1 MLRKIMKDGK
11 NIIKHRKRNMIKN
24 HKNIF
29 NDSKV

>member
-1 MLRKIMKDGK
+1 MLMKDGK